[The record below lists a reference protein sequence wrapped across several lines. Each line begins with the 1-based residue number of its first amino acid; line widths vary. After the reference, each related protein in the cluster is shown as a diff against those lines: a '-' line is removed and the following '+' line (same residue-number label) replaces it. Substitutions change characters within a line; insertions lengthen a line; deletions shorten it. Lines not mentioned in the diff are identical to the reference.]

1 VRSTPAFRCL
11 GCGHDRAEHRAVHC
25 AGGSGC
31 LCTVTL
37 NMLDYVALRRGQQ
50 LAFTA
55 DELRGPTGVS
65 RRVGRGAVH
74 AKRVAP
80 AT

>member
-1 VRSTPAFRCL
+1 MRSTPAIRCL

-37 NMLDYVALRRGQQ
+37 NMLDYVALRRGEQ
-50 LAFTA
+50 LAFTS
-55 DELRGPTGVS
+55 DELRGPNGVA
-65 RRVGRGAVH
+65 RKVAARGVH
-74 AKRVAP
+74 ASR
-80 AT
+80 